1 MAQTTTPSTTGA
13 ALNGYVPT
21 QQPTRVPCPEWCGKH
36 HTVDDHGRTVV
47 HEGASASVDTLD
59 AEYFVKP
66 VLYSGKDNAAT
77 EIAFDVHEYPELNR
91 ATSLL
96 LGMTIAEAQLLIN
109 ALLDAVNQ
117 TLPVEEQQFLGPPGF
132 EYVSYD
138 GPWA

>member
-1 MAQTTTPSTTGA
+1 M
-13 ALNGYVPT
+13 
-21 QQPTRVPCPEWCGKH
+21 
-36 HTVDDHGRTVV
+36 TVV

-77 EIAFDVHEYPELNR
+77 EITFDVHEHPELNR
-91 ATSLL
+91 STSLL

-117 TLPVEEQQFLGPPGF
+117 TLPLEQQTFLGPPGF
-132 EYVSYD
+132 EYVPYEAD
-138 GPWA
+138 DLGWV

>member
-1 MAQTTTPSTTGA
+1 MTKTTTHTT
-13 ALNGYVPT
+13 NRT
-21 QQPTRVPCPEWCGKH
+21 KQPTPAPCPEWCGKH
-36 HTVDDHGRTVV
+36 TVGDHGRTVI

-66 VLYSGKDNAAT
+66 VLYSGKDSATT
-77 EIAFDVHEYPELNR
+77 EITFDVHEHAELNR

-117 TLPVEEQQFLGPPGF
+117 TLPLEQQTFLGPPGF
-132 EYVSYD
+132 EYVPYD